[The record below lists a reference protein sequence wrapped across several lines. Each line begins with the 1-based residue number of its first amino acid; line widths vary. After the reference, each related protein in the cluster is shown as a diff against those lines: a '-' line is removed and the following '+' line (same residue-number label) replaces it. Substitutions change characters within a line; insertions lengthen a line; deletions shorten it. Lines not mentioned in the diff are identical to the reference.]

1 MTRKSKRL
9 FTYTQIDDRTPI
21 QKLSLSEQLRV
32 LLRRMTKSDKN
43 ELATEDAVTREYLTL
58 RANLYDFIERATKSI
73 REGKHTSVTMSIS
86 NRFESV
92 LDEVLTS
99 AQITNYYDVS
109 VVKPDVDY
117 DILFYY
123 KVRLEVKPY

>member
-1 MTRKSKRL
+1 
-9 FTYTQIDDRTPI
+9 
-21 QKLSLSEQLRV
+21 
-32 LLRRMTKSDKN
+32 MTKSDKN